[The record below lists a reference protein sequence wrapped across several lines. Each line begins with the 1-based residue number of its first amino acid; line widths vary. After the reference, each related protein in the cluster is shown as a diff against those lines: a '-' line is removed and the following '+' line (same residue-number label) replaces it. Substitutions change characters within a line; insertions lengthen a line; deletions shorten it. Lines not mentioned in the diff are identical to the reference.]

1 MGPEEYPV
9 HLPSFPPLLPD
20 DQRDDDDKNLW
31 GSTVNNII
39 VRSPMELASTLSVD
53 DINTILLAIPSATEN
68 ERSLILKYLSQ
79 FSAKVQTIPSMSELI
94 LGAELNQV
102 KEIDFSDILG
112 RDIVAPIPDLI
123 SQSVLKKSICIT
135 GAGGSIGSEIARQW
149 VGGD

>member
-1 MGPEEYPV
+1 M
-9 HLPSFPPLLPD
+9 
-20 DQRDDDDKNLW
+20 
-31 GSTVNNII
+31 
-39 VRSPMELASTLSVD
+39 
-53 DINTILLAIPSATEN
+53 SATEN

-123 SQSVLKKSICIT
+123 SPKAC
-135 GAGGSIGSEIARQW
+135 
-149 VGGD
+149 